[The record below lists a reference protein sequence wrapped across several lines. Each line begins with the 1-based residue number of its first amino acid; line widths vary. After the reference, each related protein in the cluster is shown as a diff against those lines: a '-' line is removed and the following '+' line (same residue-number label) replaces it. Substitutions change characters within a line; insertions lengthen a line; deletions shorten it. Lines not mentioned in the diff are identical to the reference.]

1 MKNNLFLLISGTLI
15 ILSTLLS
22 YFYYE
27 TILDFL
33 VFSGKLQNNIFLLY
47 LIFIFFYFLTPM
59 PTTLIIL
66 LNGFLFKENGFFISY
81 FFLIIT
87 SVIIFSFSNRINT
100 LLLSNKNINFFK
112 RRLKL
117 LSYSKSNLAIFLSRF
132 LIPFFFHNIY
142 YGLAK
147 IKISKFIFIIL
158 FAEIPF
164 TYALNLIGNSLNSFN
179 SGIEF
184 SIKEIFL
191 NSDFYIPFIIIFVLF
206 LICSKFK
213 NKINL

>member
-15 ILSTLLS
+15 ILSTFLS

-27 TILDFL
+27 TILDFF
-33 VFSGKLQNNIFLLY
+33 VFSEKFQNNIYLLY

-81 FFLIIT
+81 FILIIT

-100 LLLSNKNINFFK
+100 LLLSNKNITFFK

-117 LSYSKSNLAIFLSRF
+117 LNYSKSNLAIFLSRF

-142 YGLAK
+142 YGLTK
-147 IKISKFIFIIL
+147 IKLSKFIFIIL